1 MISLEKA
8 KQDQISWLSGEI
20 SQIKT
25 EHHVKLVT
33 EWAETT
39 RYLPP
44 SVTSKPGMYS
54 YNVCPYL
61 REIVDCL
68 SSESPVRE
76 VDMMKGAQICAT
88 VGVLES
94 TIGYYIEHENSC
106 PMMLVTADKELA
118 DLRIDKYIVPML
130 ENSNLA
136 HLIQANDTLS
146 KGKSGRTKDQLSW
159 KGGGFLIPFGANSS
173 NKLRSTSIKIL
184 LLDEIDGFK
193 VRVGKDG
200 DPIRLVKTRTE
211 AYEHSRKIMKL
222 STPTIKGASNIEAH
236 YMKGDQR
243 KYYVPCKHCGT
254 MQVLKFSGV
263 NRSTGEAYGLVYQ
276 TDGGILIPESVK
288 YICEQCGGEHVEAD
302 KVDMLAN
309 GEWRAT
315 AKSTEP
321 TRRSYQISA
330 LYSPYSFKSWR
341 SCVQD
346 WLDAWD
352 VVKNQ
357 PKDIETLQVFYNNVL
372 GESFRMITEEL
383 DIGKLSKHRRKE
395 YRLGEIPNQLSI
407 SSCDSEILLVTMAVD
422 VHKDNLRVATYGWT
436 EKHRGFLLDYWRL
449 EGDCLDLESQPWQDL
464 KSIIYNKR
472 YQDIDGR
479 KYPIALTLIDSGYA
493 QHVVLEFCSG
503 TDGTI
508 PIKGIHNAQRGA
520 TFSEFKVSE
529 TKMGIQAFNIN
540 VNLYK
545 DRWYSS
551 LKKPWI
557 ESEKQHEYCY
567 NVPVDLSNDILK
579 ELTAES
585 REPDIDPVTKNMR
598 GFKWIRKG
606 ENEMFDLLNYNNA
619 ALDILAWDICVNQ
632 GGRDDVV
639 WDDFWDFCRTGD
651 GGRPYYYEC

>member
-1 MISLEKA
+1 MINLEQA
-8 KQDQISWLSGEI
+8 KQDQKKWLSEQI
-20 SQIKT
+20 SGIKT

-44 SVTSKPGMYS
+44 SVTSKPGMYN
-54 YNVCPYL
+54 YDVCPYL

-94 TIGYYIEHENSC
+94 TIGYYIEHENNC

-159 KGGGFLIPFGANSS
+159 AGGGFLIPFGANSS

-222 STPTIKGASNIEAH
+222 STPTIKGASNIESH
-236 YMKGDQR
+236 FMKGDQR
-243 KYYVPCKHCGT
+243 KYYVPCKHCGS
-254 MQVLKFSGV
+254 MQILKFSGTK
-263 NRSTGEAYGLVYQ
+263 RDTGEVYGLIYE
-276 TDGGILIPESVK
+276 TDGGILIPESVR
-288 YICEQCGGEHVEAD
+288 YICEHCGGQHVEAD
-302 KVDMLAN
+302 KVDMLAK
-309 GEWRAT
+309 GEWRPT

-330 LYSPYSFKSWR
+330 LYSPYGFKSWR

-346 WLDAWD
+346 WLEAWD
-352 VVKNQ
+352 IVNNK
-357 PKDIETLQVFYNNVL
+357 PKDVESLQVFYNNVL
-372 GESFRMITEEL
+372 GETFRPPTEEL
-383 DIGKLSKHRRKE
+383 DVGKLSKHRRKE
-395 YRLGEIPNQLSI
+395 YRLGELPNTLAIQ
-407 SSCDSEILLVTMAVD
+407 SCDSEILLVTMAVD
-422 VHKDNLRVATYGWT
+422 VHKDNLRIATYGWT
-436 EKHRGFLLDYWRL
+436 EKHRAFLLDYMRL
-449 EGDCLDLESQPWQDL
+449 DGDCMDLNSQPWQDL
-464 KSIIYNKR
+464 KSMVYNKR
-472 YQDIDGR
+472 YIDNYGR
-479 KYPIALTLIDSGYA
+479 KYPISLTLIDSGYA
-493 QHVVLEFCSG
+493 QHVVLEFCAA

-557 ESEKQHEYCY
+557 ESESQHEYCY

-585 REPDIDPVTKNMR
+585 RDPDIDPVTKNLR

-606 ENEMFDLLNYNNA
+606 ENEMFDLIVYNNA
-619 ALDILAWDICVNQ
+619 ALDIMAWDICVNQ
-632 GGRDDVV
+632 GGRDDVS
-639 WDDFWDFCRTGD
+639 WEEFWDFCRTGD